1 MWYTMLIEWKLFMI
15 ISKNAKN
22 TTHKIQHNF
31 MTTTLNN
38 LNTERTYFKIIQAI
52 YVRPRVEHHTQWWKI
67 ESVSSN
73 IRNKTR
79 VPTFITVI
87 HKVLEILARAM
98 RQDKEIKSIQNEK
111 EEVKLPLFKIIWY
124 YTSNISDSTRKPVKL
139 IHGFSQVAG
148 CKINVQK
155 PVVST

>member
-1 MWYTMLIEWKLFMI
+1 
-15 ISKNAKN
+15 
-22 TTHKIQHNF
+22 

-52 YVRPRVEHHTQWWKI
+52 YVRPRVEHHTQWSKI

-111 EEVKLPLFKIIWY
+111 EEVKLPLFKII
-124 YTSNISDSTRKPVKL
+124 
-139 IHGFSQVAG
+139 
-148 CKINVQK
+148 
-155 PVVST
+155 